1 MGRIYNLAV
10 IQGGIN
16 ISISPTFVQLWIVSR
31 IVDYKWKESNS
42 FFIISLIPA
51 DKLIVILATIIKK
64 IFIGHHDDWC
74 ENLC

>member
-74 ENLC
+74 GNLC